1 MSFKEFLYK
10 IKKYISNPWK
20 IIIDFCHIK
29 NFKYAHLISDKLY
42 IKCLY
47 RDRIGKKLN
56 LKNPQ
61 TMNEK
66 LQWLKLYDRKPEYTD
81 LVDKLKVKEIVAE
94 KIGEE
99 YIIPTLGVWG
109 NADDIDFDALPD
121 QFVLKCSHD
130 SASIEI
136 CKDKEGFDF
145 EGAKRR
151 LNEHLKI
158 NHFWSAREWPYK
170 YIKPRII
177 AEEYLNNSEI
187 NGLRDYKFYC
197 FNGKPR
203 FLYIS
208 EGLVDH
214 STAKISFVENDW
226 RLSPFQRLDYE
237 HFDYLPE
244 KPKNFDNMI
253 SLSEV
258 LSDHIPFVRVD
269 MYNVNGIIYF
279 SEFTFYPCSGMMP
292 FSPLEWDETIGSWLE
307 LPEMKKR

>member
-1 MSFKEFLYK
+1 MSVKEFLYR
-10 IKKYISNPWK
+10 IKKYIRNPWK

-66 LQWLKLYDRKPEYTD
+66 LQWLKLYDRKAEYTD

-99 YIIPTLGVWG
+99 YVIPTLGVWG

-121 QFVLKCSHD
+121 QFVLKCTHD

-136 CKDKEGFDF
+136 CKDKTCFDF

-151 LNEHLKI
+151 LNDHLKI

-170 YIKPRII
+170 NVVPRII
-177 AEEYLNNSEI
+177 AEPYLEDSET
-187 NGLRDYKFYC
+187 GELRDYKFYC
-197 FNGKPR
+197 FCDKPDCVMLCIDR
-203 FLYIS
+203 ASGNPKFY
-208 EGLVDH
+208 
-214 STAKISFVENDW
+214 F
-226 RLSPFQRLDYE
+226 
-237 HFDYLPE
+237 FDEKWNLKRYNKRGEDAPDKFTLP
-244 KPKNFDNMI
+244 KPKCIDDMF
-253 SLSEV
+253 SLAYV
-258 LSDHIPFVRVD
+258 LSKGFLFVRVD
-269 MYNVNGIIYF
+269 LYSCNNNIYF
-279 SEFTFYPCSGMMP
+279 GELTFFPTSGLDNNLLTTADLY
-292 FSPLEWDETIGSWLE
+292 FGGLIKNGE
-307 LPEMKKR
+307 